1 MIRDARGLE
10 LTSAA
15 PGAVAALD
23 GAVLSLLAHRADL
36 SPVLKQALTLD
47 PGLVAAHVLAGFGAL
62 VAARADLAPQALHHL
77 ASARAALR
85 DRGGTPR
92 EHALVQAL
100 AGWASDGSMEGA
112 ATLLEGVLR
121 AAPRDAMAL
130 KLSHAIRFMLGDA
143 TAMRLAVETA
153 LPAWDR
159 ATPGHGYILGCHAFA
174 LEETGDAAL
183 AELTGRAAVTAAPDD
198 LWGAHAV
205 AHVMERE
212 GRAHHGLA
220 WIEAL
225 HPGMAQGGAFGRHL
239 HWHAALFHLHLG
251 QADAALA
258 LFDRDVAAL
267 PCEDVRDFANAAS
280 LLWRLEAQ
288 GVRVGTAR
296 WDALADLAARN
307 ATQPGLAFIDL
318 HHVLALAAAGRRA
331 ALATKLDAMRMRA
344 AAEVDSQARVL
355 ALVGF
360 PAARAIALLRDDPA
374 EAVALLLPLRHRL
387 RALGGSEAQ
396 RDLFERML
404 IEAAL
409 RAGQKALGA
418 ALLGDRAAQRALGAW
433 EAQRGAMSPART
445 QSSPRARQVTRLE
458 VA

>member
-10 LTSAA
+10 VTSAA
-15 PGAVAALD
+15 PAAVAALD

-36 SPVLKQALTLD
+36 SSMLQQALALD
-47 PGLVAAHVLAGFGAL
+47 PGLVAAHALAGFGAL
-62 VAARADLAPQALHHL
+62 VAARAELHPQALHHL
-77 ASARAALR
+77 AAARAALR

-92 EHALVQAL
+92 EHALVRTL
-100 AGWASDGSMEGA
+100 AAWAKDGDMEGA

-121 AAPRDAMAL
+121 AAPLDAMAL
-130 KLSHAIRFMLGDA
+130 KLAHAIRFMLGDA
-143 TAMRLAVETA
+143 TAMRLAVESA

-159 ATPGHGYILGCHAFA
+159 SISGYGFVLGCHAFA
-174 LEETGDAAL
+174 LEETGDAAA
-183 AELTGRAAVTAAPDD
+183 AELTGRAGVAAAPDD

-212 GRAHHGLA
+212 GRARHGLA
-220 WIEAL
+220 WIAAL
-225 HPGMAQGGAFGRHL
+225 HPGLAQGGSFGRHL

-251 QADAALA
+251 QVDAALA
-258 LFDRDVAAL
+258 LFDRDIAAL

-288 GVRVGTAR
+288 GVAVGAAR
-296 WDALADLAARN
+296 WDALADLAARR

-318 HHVLALAAAGRRA
+318 HHVLALGAAGRHGALAAKLEAMRHRA
-331 ALATKLDAMRMRA
+331 ATQ
-344 AAEVDSQARVL
+344 VDSQARVL
-355 ALVGF
+355 ALVGL
-360 PAARAIALLRDDPA
+360 PAAHAIALLQDDPA

-387 RALGGSEAQ
+387 RALGGSDAQ

-409 RAGQKALGA
+409 RAGRKALGA

-433 EAQRGAMSPART
+433 EAQRGAMSAART
-445 QSSPRARQVTRLE
+445 QSSPRACQVTRLE

>member
-1 MIRDARGLE
+1 MMRDARGLE

-15 PGAVAALD
+15 PEAVAALD

-36 SPVLKQALTLD
+36 SARLKQTLALD
-47 PGLVAAHVLAGFGAL
+47 PGLVSAHVLAGFGAL
-62 VAARADLAPQALHHL
+62 VAARAELRPDALHHL
-77 ASARAALR
+77 FAARAALR
-85 DRGGTPR
+85 ARGGTAR

-100 AGWASDGSMEGA
+100 SASAEAGDMAAA

-121 AAPRDAMAL
+121 GAALDAMAL
-130 KLSHAIRFMLGDA
+130 KLAHAIRFMLGDA
-143 TAMRLAVETA
+143 TAMRLAVESA

-159 ATPGHGYILGCHAFA
+159 SIPGYGFVLGCHAFA
-174 LEETGDAAL
+174 LEETGAAAA
-183 AELTGRAAVTAAPDD
+183 AELAGRAAVAVAPDD

-212 GRAHHGLA
+212 GRARQGLA
-220 WIEAL
+220 WIAGL
-225 HPGMAQGGAFGRHL
+225 HPGLPESGSFGRHL

-258 LFDRDVAAL
+258 LFDRDIAAL

-288 GVRVGTAR
+288 GVAVGAAR
-296 WDALADLAARN
+296 WDALADLAARR
-307 ATQPGLAFIDL
+307 ADEPGLAFIDL
-318 HHVLALAAAGRRA
+318 HHVLALAAAGRRG
-331 ALATKLDAMRMRA
+331 ALTMKLEAMQRRA

-355 ALVGF
+355 ALVGL

-387 RALGGSEAQ
+387 RAVGGSEAQ

-433 EAQRGAMSPART
+433 EDQRGAMSPART
-445 QSSPRARQVTRLE
+445 QSSPRACQVTRLE